1 MCYSLQLG
9 DDGSKF
15 DLHRGAP
22 HEHPTT
28 LQKKPGIASKLCTKF
43 STVVEVIPPK
53 GEFIQTYLRVKVEV
67 AS

>member
-1 MCYSLQLG
+1 MVLNLISIVVRLMNIPQP
-9 DDGSKF
+9 S
-15 DLHRGAP
+15 
-22 HEHPTT
+22 
-28 LQKKPGIASKLCTKF
+28 GIASKLCTKF